1 MSWSSGSFSAPE
13 FRGAYGRRARTEGRS
28 PMPYRENPMAYE
40 PDVLC
45 HCNPRKKAP
54 RWISW
59 SAQNPGRRYYACV
72 DAMVS
77 NLTRPFLILLFSRSC
92 LDAPF

>member
-1 MSWSSGSFSAPE
+1 MSWSSGGSSAPG
-13 FRGAYGRRARTEGRS
+13 FRRAAGRRRGTEARS
-28 PMPYRENPMAYE
+28 SVPYRENPMQYE
-40 PDVLC
+40 PAKLC
-45 HCNPRKKAP
+45 DCNPPRKAP

-77 NLTRPFLILLFSRSC
+77 SNFADFLPFILS
-92 LDAPF
+92 A